1 MVPPVSRRVSRAP
14 RYSGCRP
21 ARAGVPRT
29 GLSPSTAARSF
40 AFRYPSLAFCRPY
53 NPGCAWT
60 HPVWAPPRSLATTWG
75 ITIVF
80 SSCGYLDV
88 SVPHVRPRTRC
99 GWRAFSPPGCPIRKS
114 ADRWPFAPPRGLSQ
128 LITSF
133 FASSSL
139 GIHRP
144 PLSTFSLLRAGR
156 MAGAALVLF
165 SSSFH
170 HVKDLVRPSPDV
182 SWRIRGSNP

>member
-21 ARAGVPRT
+21 ARVGVMRT

-80 SSCGYLDV
+80 SSYGYLDV

-144 PLSTFSLLRAGR
+144 PLSSFPMSAPALRQAR
-156 MAGAALVLF
+156 RSCYSRLPSIMSKIL
-165 SSSFH
+165 S
-170 HVKDLVRPSPDV
+170 VRLRTS
-182 SWRIRGSNP
+182 RGE